1 MAEIGETLREARM
14 RRRIDMTE
22 VETATKI
29 RGKYLRALE
38 NEEWDL
44 LPGPTFVKSFLR
56 TYAEYLGLDSRLLVE
71 EYRQRF
77 ERPATQDLTP
87 FSAGRNL
94 GRTGRR
100 RRARL
105 AAIQPVIVIGVGVIA
120 LLAVFW
126 VLGKLGPDEETPPAA
141 NRVQERTPTP
151 TPDGGSATNGNEES
165 PARRPRRVRLR
176 LVATGPVYVC
186 LVDAPRQAGDR
197 RADAGGRDPH
207 PHVHQPL
214 VQDQLRQRQRDHA
227 RQREDVSGGRERR
240 PGRLRAEARQTPA
253 EAVGRAAAGLL
264 VVSVRAGIVVT
275 GTEVLSGIIRDANGP
290 WLSERLR
297 ELGVTLAHVMVV
309 GDRPDDLRAA
319 LDFLQREQMDLV
331 ITTGGLGPTADD
343 LTAEVVAG
351 FAGLEVELDEALEG
365 RIWKII
371 SELRGRWRDID
382 EASLRAGNRKQALVP
397 RGAVVMEPIGTAPG
411 LVVAGAPIVVV
422 AARAAAR
429 AAADVGGGP
438 GDRAGAGGAL
448 ACRLAGAADHAPDR
462 APGVGDRPDA
472 ARRRGGRR
480 SARPP

>member
-186 LVDAPRQAGDR
+186 LVDARGKQVID
-197 RADAGGRDPH
+197 
-207 PHVHQPL
+207 
-214 VQDQLRQRQRDHA
+214 
-227 RQREDVSGGRERR
+227 E
-240 PGRLRAEARQTPA
+240 QTL
-253 EAVGRAAAGLL
+253 AAGTRTRTFT
-264 VVSVRAGIVVT
+264 SRSFKTNFGNDNVT
-275 GTEVLSGIIRDANGP
+275 MRVNGKTYRVAASADPVGYELKPGKRPRRLSDAQ
-290 WLSERLR
+290 
-297 ELGVTLAHVMVV
+297 
-309 GDRPDDLRAA
+309 RPDC
-319 LDFLQREQMDLV
+319 
-331 ITTGGLGPTADD
+331 
-343 LTAEVVAG
+343 
-351 FAGLEVELDEALEG
+351 
-365 RIWKII
+365 
-371 SELRGRWRDID
+371 S
-382 EASLRAGNRKQALVP
+382 S
-397 RGAVVMEPIGTAPG
+397 
-411 LVVAGAPIVVV
+411 
-422 AARAAAR
+422 
-429 AAADVGGGP
+429 
-438 GDRAGAGGAL
+438 
-448 ACRLAGAADHAPDR
+448 
-462 APGVGDRPDA
+462 
-472 ARRRGGRR
+472 
-480 SARPP
+480 